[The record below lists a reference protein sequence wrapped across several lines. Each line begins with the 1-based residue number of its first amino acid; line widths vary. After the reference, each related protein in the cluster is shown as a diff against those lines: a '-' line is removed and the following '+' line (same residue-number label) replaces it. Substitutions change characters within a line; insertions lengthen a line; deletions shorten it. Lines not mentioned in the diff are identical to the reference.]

1 MPATLETPSLEFTQ
15 QVELHVDDDGRLT
28 ISPEIARRLGLMPG
42 ATVHA
47 ELNGRGLQV
56 RQTIHRLSKVYIEP
70 TTHCNLACRT
80 CVRNVWDEPMGQM
93 SDATYARVMA
103 GIQAFPLPQKVF
115 FGGFGEPLFHPG
127 IIEMVRQAKARG
139 AFVELIT
146 NGTLLDENRSRQ
158 LIAAGLDR
166 LWVSLDGATPESYT
180 DVRLGAAL
188 PTVIANVERF
198 RSLRPTAMMP
208 TPEIGIVFV
217 AMERNYHD
225 LPDVLRLARK
235 LGASHFMVSNV
246 LPHTP
251 EMRREVLY
259 AYAMSNDTFFPSPR
273 QPELVMPK
281 MDAARLADPA
291 LYEAICGNWNLNFV
305 GTHSQLTSDRCPFI
319 EAGAT
324 AIGWD
329 GGVSPCLPLLHSN
342 HNYLNGLDRHARRY
356 IVGNINE
363 RDLPDLWQAPEYVAF
378 RARVQAFDF
387 APCTICDGCVLSETN
402 EEDCYGNGFPT
413 CGGCLWAQG
422 FVQCP

>member
-1 MPATLETPSLEFTQ
+1 MPATLETSSLEFTQ
-15 QVELHVDDDGRLT
+15 QIELHVDDDGRLT

>member
-1 MPATLETPSLEFTQ
+1 
-15 QVELHVDDDGRLT
+15 
-28 ISPEIARRLGLMPG
+28 
-42 ATVHA
+42 
-47 ELNGRGLQV
+47 
-56 RQTIHRLSKVYIEP
+56 
-70 TTHCNLACRT
+70 
-80 CVRNVWDEPMGQM
+80 
-93 SDATYARVMA
+93 
-103 GIQAFPLPQKVF
+103 
-115 FGGFGEPLFHPG
+115 
-127 IIEMVRQAKARG
+127 MVQQAKARG